1 MYRQAFRVLRP
12 EDIID
17 FLVLDRSFPR
27 SIYYCLFQSEQSLAA
42 ISNGETKG
50 NKAIKV
56 TGKLRSEL
64 EFTDAAEII
73 ASGLH
78 EFMDTFQKRNNKI
91 GEAIYET
98 YFALKPVEPFNGN
111 GGFQHQG

>member
-1 MYRQAFRVLRP
+1 M
-12 EDIID
+12 
-17 FLVLDRSFPR
+17 
-27 SIYYCLFQSEQSLAA
+27 A
-42 ISNGETKG
+42 ISGKETKG

-78 EFMDTFQKRNNKI
+78 EFMDAFQKRNNEI
-91 GEAIYET
+91 GAAIYET
-98 YFALKPVEPFNGN
+98 YFALKPVESFNG
-111 GGFQHQG
+111 GAQHQG